1 MTLATTISRTSYPGT
16 GSTGPF
22 AFPFLI
28 NIETDL
34 LVTKRSATGVETVL
48 VWPADFT
55 VTGVK
60 NASGA
65 ITLTVAP
72 VSGET
77 VTIRRN
83 PPLTQATSIRNQGS
97 YFPAT
102 VEDTFDRL
110 EMQLQS
116 LADSVSRC
124 AKLKESLAGAPSLTE
139 LEPTLGYAVT
149 GTGTGFTMSPI
160 SSGAV
165 ALPGAGRTTTTLSA
179 YLANNSV
186 FAVLDFAPVGVNITT
201 GVNDATSAILAADA
215 AAAVLGGDVWFPS
228 GILKHS
234 QNLVVKRRWLGIPSD
249 GSSPTGLGTILKPTA
264 AVTKCIDLRSQ
275 GFIDGFYLDG
285 VNTTGATGLDVGS
298 ALLVTQ
304 VRCSNTRIFRFLG
317 VGARG
322 MKVAQC
328 VTGHFQDVYCDN
340 NYINCHTTSGGT
352 PTDTVWLNCQ
362 FREATT
368 KGVWLESGYGLRFIK
383 PLFEANGEEGLYLQ
397 NIGLTLTEITIDDAW
412 YELNWTSVASGVA
425 RHAKYNCFVDGS
437 NGPGGTIRFAHL
449 CAKFLESATEARCM
463 HITNCQGYADFNTKC
478 NNEAGQILLDGT
490 TQATFTAWNPQNGPY
505 LTTVTDNTGVVGA
518 IYNVQSHVQDNIE
531 AAWSTY
537 TPTVTGSGT
546 MTIAAL
552 SISKAAYKI
561 IGKTCTVAL
570 VMSFTTGVAGG
581 QQVNITL
588 PTNVRSKD
596 AIVTNICLIADG
608 ATTVGYVFANGVQPT
623 SSLSVGRGDLAN
635 WTLGTLRQ
643 VNTVFTFELF

>member
-1 MTLATTISRTSYPGT
+1 MTLPAGPSRVSYPGT

-22 AFPFLI
+22 AFPFKI
-28 NIETDL
+28 FAETDL
-34 LVTKRSATGVETVL
+34 LVTRRSSLGVETTH

-55 VTGVK
+55 VSGVG
-60 NASGA
+60 NSSG
-65 ITLTVAP
+65 
-72 VSGET
+72 T
-77 VTIRRN
+77 VTTTTAVAVGDQLFVRRK
-83 PPLTQATSIRNQGS
+83 PALTQPTSIRNQGA

-102 VEDTFDRL
+102 IEDEFDRL
-110 EMQLQS
+110 TMQLQS
-116 LADSVSRC
+116 LSDSLDRSV
-124 AKLKESLAGAPSLTE
+124 KLKESIAGGASLTE
-139 LEPTLGYAVT
+139 LDPTNGYAIV
-149 GTGTGFTMSPI
+149 GTGTGFTMAPI

-186 FAVLDFAPVGVNITT
+186 FNIADFAPVGVVINT
-201 GVNDATSAILAADA
+201 GVNDATSTILAADA
-215 AAAVLGGDVWFPS
+215 AANVAGGDVVFGV
-228 GILKHS
+228 GIFKTT
-234 QNLVVKRRWLGIPSD
+234 QNLVVKRRWLGVPSD
-249 GSSPTGLGTILKPTA
+249 GTVTGFGTILKPTA

-285 VNTTGATGLDVGS
+285 VNTNAATGLDVGS

-304 VRCSNTRIFRFLG
+304 VRASNTRIWRFLG

-322 MKVAQC
+322 MKIAQC

-352 PTDTVWLNCQ
+352 PTDTLWLNCQ

-397 NIGLTLTEITIDDAW
+397 NVGLTLTEITIDDAW
-412 YELNWTSVASGVA
+412 YELNWNSVAAGPA
-425 RHAKYNCFVDGS
+425 RHAKYNCFVDGA
-437 NGPGGTIRFAHL
+437 NGPGGTIRFSHL

-478 NNEAGQILLDGT
+478 SNEAGQILLDGT

-505 LTTVTDNTGVVGA
+505 LTTVVDNTGVPGA
-518 IYNVQSHVQDNIE
+518 VYNVQSHVQDIIE
-531 AAWSTY
+531 SAW
-537 TPTVTGSGT
+537 PTWVPVVTGSGA

-552 SISKAAYKI
+552 SIAKAAYKI
-561 IGKTCTVAL
+561 IGKTCTVSL

-588 PTNVRSKD
+588 PAGVRSKD
-596 AIVTNICLIADG
+596 AIATNICLIADG
-608 ATTVGYVFANGVQPT
+608 VTVVGYIFANGVQPT

-635 WTLGTLRQ
+635 WTLGALRQ